1 MDTAAAHY
9 IHTASISIGFRTM
22 EMKTISFK
30 EQYEIMEYDMTY
42 DERYDVNLLLQLQL
56 QDTGPP

>member
-22 EMKTISFK
+22 EMKKISFK
-30 EQYEIMEYDMTY
+30 VQGAVLNNGYD
-42 DERYDVNLLLQLQL
+42 DI
-56 QDTGPP
+56 